1 MLKKFKSEKASITIE
16 ATISLTTFAF
26 LIITL
31 LTVVNI
37 CVAQTKI
44 GMAIN
49 SAAKEISHYSYLY
62 ALTGFAESHKKVAES
77 GQKTKEEV
85 NEVLGSV
92 NTVFT
97 EMQNLGADVKSNP
110 TDISGI
116 LSDAENVKGSAS
128 DLKELVADIS
138 KDPKGLMLGFAK
150 IVVNDF
156 TNEALSRLAEAL
168 AKSLVQKNLATA
180 TDGDVDAYLRFLGV
194 VPDAKGSY
202 IGGLDFSNS
211 SLFKNGSNEIKIN
224 VSYDIKV
231 IALLPIDFKFHFNQ
245 TAVTQAWLCGESTYV
260 TREQELENFNNT
272 IWTEAT
278 IQERVDLIRH
288 QGIEEYLDKGY
299 LKTSNLTDVQL
310 YSPTENEFVS
320 ICTMNPLYSAP
331 GEETVKLEDLSQTA
345 MANQI
350 TMWCGAI
357 SSSTDGKETIKTQ
370 QVVNGQNAKVDT
382 NCKDASKKIVLVI
395 PQDEGLREEVE
406 KAILMADTQGV
417 TIEIVQSYGNGA
429 RTTQITEE
437 NQE

>member
-1 MLKKFKSEKASITIE
+1 MLKKFRSEKASITIE

-77 GQKTKEEV
+77 GQKTKEDV

-288 QGIEEYLDKGY
+288 QGIEEYLGKGY
-299 LKTSNLTDVQL
+299 FKTSGLTDVQL
-310 YSPTENEFVS
+310 YSSTENEFVS

-395 PQDEGLREEVE
+395 PQDEGLKEEVE
-406 KAILMADTQGV
+406 KAIANADTQGV
-417 TIEIVQSYGNGA
+417 KIEIVQAYGNGA
-429 RTTQITEE
+429 RTTKVTE
-437 NQE
+437 